1 MFLKLAGA
9 GVAAGWFAARWP
21 EVLAAGDAAARA
33 RDSEAGY
40 TVLDPADAAD
50 LAALAECIIPSGNG
64 PGAREAGVI
73 WFMDAALGGFMAGA
87 RDSVLAGLESLNRRA
102 GEAGLPARFALLAPD
117 QQVQMITAIETEAFF
132 ETARFMTLAGMFAM
146 PDHGGNRGRAGWA
159 LIGMEHAHGW
169 QPPFGHYD
177 KEAAGSGT
185 PPR

>member
-9 GVAAGWFAARWP
+9 GLGAGLLAARWP
-21 EVLAAGDAAARA
+21 EVLAAGDAAARV
-33 RDSEAGY
+33 RDAEGRY
-40 TVLDPADAAD
+40 TFLDPADAAD
-50 LAALAECIIPSGNG
+50 LAAIAECIIPSGDG

-87 RDSVLAGLESLNRRA
+87 RDPVLAGLESLNRSAR
-102 GEAGLPARFALLAPD
+102 EAGLPGRFALLAPD
-117 QQVQMITAIETEAFF
+117 QQVRLITAIEAGSFF
-132 ETARFMTLAGMFAM
+132 ETMRFMTLAGMFAM

-177 KEAAGSGT
+177 KDAGGSRT
-185 PPR
+185 PSR